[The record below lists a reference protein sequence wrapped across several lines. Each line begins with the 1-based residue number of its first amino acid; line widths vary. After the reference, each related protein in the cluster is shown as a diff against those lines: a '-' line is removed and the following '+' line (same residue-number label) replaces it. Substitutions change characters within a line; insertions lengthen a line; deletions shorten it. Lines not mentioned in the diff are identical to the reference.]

1 MKKTILIWV
10 VLLTMS
16 VTTTFANKA
25 EGVSDKIMNSFNKE
39 FVNAKDV
46 EWEIGKQFVKAT
58 FKLNEQVIFAYYTPD
73 GEQLAVSRNLLSSQL
88 PINLLASLK
97 NNYQEFWITDL
108 FEMAAGN
115 ETSYFITLES
125 ADHVLVLKSSGAGNW
140 QVFKKEK
147 KQVD

>member
-16 VTTTFANKA
+16 VTNTFANKA

-58 FKLNEQVIFAYYTPD
+58 FKLNEQVIFAYYTSD

-97 NNYQEFWITDL
+97 NNYEGFWITDL
-108 FEMAAGN
+108 FEMAAAN

-125 ADHVLVLKSSGAGNW
+125 ADHVLVLKSSGASSW
-140 QVFKKEK
+140 QVFKKER

>member
-10 VLLTMS
+10 LLLT
-16 VTTTFANKA
+16 VAITNTFANNT
-25 EGVSDKIMNSFNKE
+25 EGVNDKVMNTFKKE

-73 GEQLAVSRNLLSSQL
+73 GEQIAVSRNLLSTQL
-88 PINLLASLK
+88 PINLLTSLK
-97 NNYQEFWITDL
+97 NNYNGFWVTDL
-108 FEMAAGN
+108 FEMAASN

-125 ADHVLVLKSSGAGNW
+125 AEHTLVLKSNGADNW
-140 QVFKKEK
+140 QIFKKER
-147 KQVD
+147 KQAD